1 MAKKYVC
8 WMPHT
13 KQQSLTCQAFLC
25 INTNVG
31 YSTVGCFI
39 TADETKASIKRGLQ
53 YLKKWNG
60 NWNPQAFMTDFD
72 QSEIGAL
79 EETFTGINI
88 K

>member
-25 INTNVG
+25 ALTLMLA
-31 YSTVGCFI
+31 TLLCFI

-60 NWNPQAFMTDFD
+60 NWNPQVFMTDFD